1 MNNTVVN
8 ILGAM
13 YKIEFKNIADD
24 PILKKANGY
33 IDPTVK
39 KIVICNKDPN
49 CEVKDFG
56 SLQRKVMRHEIIH
69 AYFEESG
76 ISENVEN
83 LSQGVPE
90 LYVDWFAIQA
100 PKIYKTYVE
109 LGILDAPM
117 DVPAAV
123 FGDYIDRAGTTA
135 LARGLTGSVKPKDLV
150 NEMHVE
156 AEDILDEFKAGHKA
170 DETYYGKNEKPKG
183 VPAELADVVICCF
196 VMADLYHI
204 DLVSALNEKM
214 KYNVKKVMQEA
225 KK

>member
-8 ILGAM
+8 ILGTE
-13 YKIEFKNIADD
+13 YRIEFKNIEDD
-24 PILKKANGY
+24 PILKNANGY
-33 IDPTVK
+33 TDPTVK
-39 KIVICNKDPN
+39 KIVICNKEPD
-49 CEVKDFG
+49 CDVEDFDI
-56 SLQRKVMRHEIIH
+56 LQRKVIRHEIIH

-76 ISENVEN
+76 VSANVEN
-83 LSQGVPE
+83 LNQGVPE

-100 PKIYKTYVE
+100 PKIYKTYVK
-109 LGILDAPM
+109 LGILDVNTAKE
-117 DVPAAV
+117 V
-123 FGDYIDRAGTTA
+123 FDDYIDRAGTTA